1 MGDWQCPIWN
11 GTMCVQ
17 FYAPWCL
24 DGQAPTSP
32 RIGDNSHFLDYFK
45 ELLKYFLKDLCFV
58 WNMFFFEFV
67 WNFLRFFPFF
77 FQYLFLSFFSFVF
90 CILGL
95 VIIKRLLLPVVPHKA
110 VAEVSKI
117 GNL

>member
-77 FQYLFLSFFSFVF
+77 FFFSNICF
-90 CILGL
+90 
-95 VIIKRLLLPVVPHKA
+95 
-110 VAEVSKI
+110 
-117 GNL
+117 